1 MKRKKRFLSFG
12 YKLMISYIA
21 LLIVPVAFVGM
32 FAYNTSVESIRKQ
45 TKANIRGTLQQI
57 QDNIHY
63 KVEDIQRLTDLLYYD
78 RTLADSLRR
87 YDDGWY
93 SFETLQSYLMP
104 TLQNTIHATNRNI
117 ALSVYIQND
126 TIPEVYYSYEGTDPL
141 SKGRFYELFHQKRI
155 VNKPW
160 FQDFPREQYGL
171 TMEWRQIEED
181 GTFGNISLLRRL
193 MDTYEPT
200 APKPFGFVRITVK
213 IADMLESVNED
224 KFRNGST
231 LYIENEQNDMIYVS
245 SADKS
250 MRPDQ
255 IPVME
260 SKDYLQIKVPIDGL
274 NWTLAANIPNRV
286 MEQDIQKVKSVTII
300 VCLVM
305 IALFSAAGWLLSR
318 YFSRRVVKIVSV
330 LRSFQEGDLHKR
342 LRYGGQDE
350 FNQIA
355 LALNDM
361 GENMN
366 RLIQEVYLS
375 NLQKKEAELEIL
387 QAQINPHF
395 LYNSF
400 SSINR
405 LAQFGEIGKIR
416 SMVSGLAK
424 FYRLTLNEGRMM
436 IPVEK
441 ELQQV
446 QTYIEIQKIKYEDRL
461 TFNIDID
468 DNVLGFDT
476 VKLILQPFVEN
487 ILEHAFYGDSIHI
500 RITAEALERGIA
512 FKVIDDGIG
521 MTAETIRQIFSPS
534 GIKVGYGIRNVDQ
547 RIKLQFGD
555 AYGVKLFSRLGIGTT
570 VQLIIPYFHHTD
582 SADATTGRLQG

>member
-1 MKRKKRFLSFG
+1 MRRKERFLSFG
-12 YKLMISYIA
+12 YKLMISYIV
-21 LLIVPVAFVGM
+21 LLIVPVVFVGT
-32 FAYNTSVESIRKQ
+32 FAYNTSVDSIRKQ

-78 RTLADSLRR
+78 RTLSDSLRR

-93 SFETLQSYLMP
+93 SFDTLQSYLIP

-126 TIPEVYYSYEGTDPL
+126 TIPEVYYSYEGMDPI

-155 VNKPW
+155 LDKPW
-160 FQDFPREQYGL
+160 FKDFPKEQYGV
-171 TMEWRQIEED
+171 TMQWRQVEED
-181 GTFGNISLLRRL
+181 DRFGNISLLRRL

-213 IADMLESVNED
+213 IADLLESVNED

-231 LYIENEQNDMIYVS
+231 LYIENEKKEIIYFS
-245 SADKS
+245 SADQSIKEE
-250 MRPDQ
+250 Q
-255 IPVME
+255 IPMLE
-260 SKDYLQIKVPIDGL
+260 GKDYLQIKAPIEGL
-274 NWTLAANIPNRV
+274 NWTLAANIPNQV
-286 MEQDIQKVKSVTII
+286 MEKDIQKVKSVTFI
-300 VCLVM
+300 VCLIM
-305 IALFSAAGWLLSR
+305 IVLFSAAGWLLSR

-342 LRYGGQDE
+342 LRYRGQDE

-405 LAQFGEIGKIR
+405 LAQFGEIAKIR
-416 SMVSGLAK
+416 AMVSGLAK
-424 FYRLTLNEGRMM
+424 FYRLSLNEGRMM
-436 IPVEK
+436 ISVEK

-461 TFNIDID
+461 TFNVDVD
-468 DNVLGFDT
+468 EKVLGYDT

-500 RITAEALERGIA
+500 RITAEAAEQAIV

-521 MTAETIRQIFSPS
+521 MNAETIRQIFSPS
-534 GIKVGYGIRNVDQ
+534 GIKMGYGIRNVDQ

-555 AYGVKLFSRLGIGTT
+555 SYGVLLYSRLGIGTT
-570 VQLIIPYFHHTD
+570 VQLTIPYFHHTESND
-582 SADATTGRLQG
+582 SGPSQG

>member
-1 MKRKKRFLSFG
+1 MKGKRRYFSFG
-12 YKLMISYIA
+12 YKLMISYIV
-21 LLIVPVAFVGM
+21 LLIVPVAFVGA
-32 FAYNTSVESIRKQ
+32 FAYNTSVESIHTQ
-45 TKANIRGTLQQI
+45 TKANIRGTLKQI

-93 SFETLQSYLMP
+93 SFDTLQSYLMP

-126 TIPEVYYSYEGTDPL
+126 TIPEVYYSYEGMDPL
-141 SKGRFYELFHQKRI
+141 SKGRFYELFHEKRI
-155 VNKPW
+155 LEKGW
-160 FQDFPREQYGL
+160 FKEFPQEQYGV
-171 TMEWRQIEED
+171 TMQWRQIDED
-181 GTFGNISLLRRL
+181 GKFGNISLLRRL

-200 APKPFGFVRITVK
+200 APKPFGFIRITVK
-213 IADMLESVNED
+213 ISDLLESVSDD
-224 KFRNGST
+224 KFRKGST
-231 LYIENEQNDMIYVS
+231 LYIENEKHEIIYLS
-245 SADKS
+245 SSDKN
-250 MRPDQ
+250 MNPGQ
-255 IPVME
+255 IPHLN
-260 SKDYLQIKVPIDGL
+260 SRDNLQIKAPVEGL
-274 NWTLAANIPNRV
+274 NWTLAANIPNEV
-286 MEQDIQKVKSVTII
+286 MEQDIRKVKNVTII
-300 VCLVM
+300 VCLIM
-305 IALFSAAGWLLSR
+305 IVLFSAAGMLLSG

-342 LRYGGQDE
+342 LRYRGQDE

-441 ELQQV
+441 ELQQA

-461 TFNIDID
+461 TFNLDID
-468 DNVLGFDT
+468 EKVLGFDT

-487 ILEHAFYGDSIHI
+487 ILEHAFYGDAIHI
-500 RITAEALERGIA
+500 RISAEAREQAIE
-512 FKVIDDGIG
+512 FKIIDDGIG
-521 MTAETIRQIFSPS
+521 MTADTIRQIFSPS
-534 GIKVGYGIRNVDQ
+534 GIKMGYGIRNVDQ

-555 AYGVKLFSRLGIGTT
+555 DYGVKLFSRLGVGTT
-570 VQLIIPYFHHTD
+570 VQLIIPYYLHTE
-582 SADATTGRLQG
+582 SGGEERMQE

>member
-1 MKRKKRFLSFG
+1 MKRKKQFLSFG

-21 LLIVPVAFVGM
+21 LLIVPVAFVGT
-32 FAYNTSVESIRKQ
+32 FAYNTSVDSIREQ

-126 TIPEVYYSYEGTDPL
+126 TIPEVYYSYEGMDPL
-141 SKGRFYELFHQKRI
+141 DKGRFYELFHQKRI
-155 VNKPW
+155 TDKAW
-160 FQDFPREQYGL
+160 FKDFPKEEYGM
-171 TMEWRQIEED
+171 TMQWRAIEED
-181 GTFGNISLLRRL
+181 GKFGNISLLRRL

-213 IADMLESVNED
+213 IADLLESVNED

-231 LYIENEQNDMIYVS
+231 LYIENDKHDIIYVS
-245 SADKS
+245 SADRS
-250 MRPDQ
+250 LMPEQ
-255 IPVME
+255 IPRME
-260 SKDYLQIKVPIDGL
+260 NRDYLQIKTPIEGL

-286 MEQDIQKVKSVTII
+286 MEQDIQKVKSVTILVCI
-300 VCLVM
+300 VMVG
-305 IALFSAAGWLLSR
+305 LFSVVGWLLSR

-342 LRYGGQDE
+342 LRYRGQDE

-361 GENMN
+361 GENMD

-446 QTYIEIQKIKYEDRL
+446 QTYIEIQRIKYEERL
-461 TFNIDID
+461 TFNIDLD
-468 DNVLGFDT
+468 EKVLGYET

-487 ILEHAFYGDSIHI
+487 ILEHAFYGENIHI
-500 RITAEALERGIA
+500 RIVAEALEDRIS
-512 FKVIDDGIG
+512 FKIIDDGIG
-521 MTAETIRQIFSPS
+521 MNTETIRQIFSPS
-534 GIKVGYGIRNVDQ
+534 GVKMGYGIRNVDQ
-547 RIKLQFGD
+547 RIKLQFGE
-555 AYGVKLFSRLGIGTT
+555 AYGVMLYSKLGIGTT
-570 VQLIIPYFHHTD
+570 VQLTIPYFQHTE
-582 SADATTGRLQG
+582 SK